1 VVCGFR
7 PEAVV
12 PDARSP
18 VKMRIKLIEPTGAET
33 HVFAELGGADVIAV
47 VRERVAFA
55 SGAEVGVTIPPEQ
68 IHLFDAATTARLN

>member
-1 VVCGFR
+1 MR
-7 PEAVV
+7 
-12 PDARSP
+12 
-18 VKMRIKLIEPTGAET
+18 VKLTEPTGAET

-68 IHLFDAATTARLN
+68 IHLFDASTSARLN